1 MRARDK
7 MLAIKDNGG
16 HTADPLLIPKLL
28 FLTHRICISL
38 VLQNGLSLDAIQ
50 TDFACDLDQHGTI
63 RKVPPIG
70 EMCGEQC
77 LFKVVLTAQFVCPMQ
92 QLMGVECVVHPKTIG
107 KIEI

>member
-1 MRARDK
+1 

-38 VLQNGLSLDAIQ
+38 VLQNGLSLDATQ
-50 TDFACDLDQHGTI
+50 TDFAYDLDQHGTI

-70 EMCGEQC
+70 KCAVNNACLRSFLRLSSFAQC
-77 LFKVVLTAQFVCPMQ
+77 SS
-92 QLMGVECVVHPKTIG
+92 
-107 KIEI
+107 